1 LEVWWPLRLLPTIW
15 LSSFGRLQILAT
27 CGRVV
32 IRVLGQRP
40 NSRGSTHQV
49 QPLDPNTPKKEIGSG
64 KGQRKEIYYT
74 AQAHSRKRQRKHFSP
89 FSGYRQEF

>member
-1 LEVWWPLRLLPTIW
+1 M
-15 LSSFGRLQILAT
+15 
-27 CGRVV
+27 
-32 IRVLGQRP
+32 
-40 NSRGSTHQV
+40 
-49 QPLDPNTPKKEIGSG
+49 PKKEIGSG